1 MRELKKLGN
10 WKYHFLY
17 KTVNEK
23 NEKYYIGVHS
33 TNDIDDGY
41 LGSGT
46 KIKKSIQYH
55 GRESHKRTIL
65 GFFETREYAFD
76 KEKEIIN
83 EELLKDPKCMNIM
96 TGGAG
101 FLKEEYCRIA
111 GKKGN
116 ENFKKRL
123 KEDKEF
129 YNEFC
134 KKQSEVNIKNPR
146 GWASD
151 LEKYKYSFEGRKHNK
166 ETKEK
171 MRVSNE
177 GKHIGEKNSQFGT
190 IWMNKGGENIKI
202 KKTEISD
209 KIEDGWKEGR
219 DSRNIKN
226 SNSKLSSS
234 EVIEIRKMICDG
246 ISQKKIALLYN
257 VSKTSISKISRNEGY
272 KQYR

>member
-1 MRELKKLGN
+1 MRELGN

-46 KIKKSIQYH
+46 RIKKSVQYH

-65 GFFETREYAFD
+65 GFFETRETAFD
-76 KEKEIIN
+76 KEKEIVN

-101 FLKEEYCRIA
+101 FLNEEYCKIA
-111 GKKGN
+111 GRKGN
-116 ENFKKRL
+116 ERFNRRL

-129 YNEFC
+129 YKEFC
-134 KKQSEVNIKNPR
+134 KKQSEANIKNPR

-151 LEKYKYSFEGRKHNK
+151 VEKYKYSFKGEKHTK
-166 ETKEK
+166 ETRER
-171 MRVSNE
+171 MEISNK
-177 GKHIGEKNSQFGT
+177 GKHMGEKNSQFGT
-190 IWMNKGGENIKI
+190 IWMNKVGKNIKV
-202 KKTEISD
+202 KKTEISN
-209 KIEDGWKEGR
+209 KTEDGWKEGM
-219 DSRNIKN
+219 DSSNIKN
-226 SNSKLSSS
+226 ANSNLSSS
-234 EVIEIRKMICDG
+234 EVSEIRKMISDG
-246 ISQKKIALLYN
+246 ISQRKIASLYN
-257 VSKTSISKISRNEGY
+257 VSKTSISKISRNETY